1 MAENYS
7 SCSLGQ
13 GKHTNVFCLFVSL
26 LLLLFLTVL
35 FSYLSNRTII
45 KKKIG
50 NTHVVPDKI
59 GGHQKENSETRMTA
73 SFLKSLF
80 KCSFVDS
87 QRGLARKFADC
98 VFVLINRVLLI
109 LLCVWASKGLKTNC
123 IPIYFF
129 GDCTTH

>member
-45 KKKIG
+45 KKKTG

-59 GGHQKENSETRMTA
+59 GGHQKENSETRITA
-73 SFLKSLF
+73 TVLKSLF

-87 QRGLARKFADC
+87 QRGLPR
-98 VFVLINRVLLI
+98 
-109 LLCVWASKGLKTNC
+109 
-123 IPIYFF
+123 
-129 GDCTTH
+129 